1 MVKKKNESLVDRIYR
16 EVMQELQRIEG
27 EDYEEYME
35 AVRYEVNAR
44 LREARESDLFS
55 NNVRYD

>member
-1 MVKKKNESLVDRIYR
+1 MSTKKETLVERIYR
-16 EVMQELQRIEG
+16 EVMQDLTRIEG

-44 LREARESDLFS
+44 LQDMRENDMFVAS
-55 NNVRYD
+55 VRYD

>member
-1 MVKKKNESLVDRIYR
+1 MSQKKETLVDRIYR
-16 EVMQELQRIEG
+16 EVMQELQRVDG

-44 LREARESDLFS
+44 LQDMRKNDMFM

>member
-1 MVKKKNESLVDRIYR
+1 MSQKKETLVDRIYR
-16 EVMQELQRIEG
+16 EVMQELQRIDG
-27 EDYEEYME
+27 EDYEEYTE

-44 LREARESDLFS
+44 LQDMRKDDMFM

>member
-1 MVKKKNESLVDRIYR
+1 MSKKKESLVDRIYR
-16 EVMQELQRIEG
+16 EVMQELQRIDG

-44 LREARESDLFS
+44 LQDMREDDMFM

>member
-1 MVKKKNESLVDRIYR
+1 MSKKKESLVDRIYR
-16 EVMQELQRIEG
+16 EVMQELQRVDG

-35 AVRYEVNAR
+35 AVRYGVNAR
-44 LREARESDLFS
+44 LQDIRKDDMFM

>member
-1 MVKKKNESLVDRIYR
+1 MSQKKETLVDRLYR
-16 EVMQELQRIEG
+16 EVMQELQRIDG

-44 LREARESDLFS
+44 LREIRKDDMFI

>member
-1 MVKKKNESLVDRIYR
+1 MSQKKETLVDRIYR
-16 EVMQELQRIEG
+16 EVMQELQRVDG

-44 LREARESDLFS
+44 LMDIRKDDMFVM
-55 NNVRYD
+55 NVRYD

>member
-1 MVKKKNESLVDRIYR
+1 
-16 EVMQELQRIEG
+16 MQDLQRIDG

-44 LREARESDLFS
+44 LRDMRKDDLFAM
-55 NNVRYD
+55 NVRYD

>member
-1 MVKKKNESLVDRIYR
+1 MSQKKETLVDRLYR
-16 EVMQELQRIEG
+16 EVMQDLQRIDG

-44 LREARESDLFS
+44 FREIRKDDMFI

>member
-1 MVKKKNESLVDRIYR
+1 MSQKKETLVDRIYR
-16 EVMQELQRIEG
+16 EVMQELQRIDG

-44 LREARESDLFS
+44 LQDIRKDDMFM

>member
-1 MVKKKNESLVDRIYR
+1 MSKKKESLVDRIYR
-16 EVMQELQRIEG
+16 EVMQELQRVDG

-44 LREARESDLFS
+44 LQDIRKADMFM

>member
-1 MVKKKNESLVDRIYR
+1 MHKKNESLIDRLYR
-16 EVMQELQRIEG
+16 EVMQSLQRMDG

-44 LREARESDLFS
+44 LQDLRDTDLIAKNIS
-55 NNVRYD
+55 YK